1 MVARDPRQS
10 AEVILSFLI
19 GVNGARGGAVFSVDG
34 GHRLFVGNGID
45 QSVLEWASDCWTR
58 NEKTLRQGRLAR
70 SDDRFLLPILRGER
84 LAALVYL
91 AATHVDLASVSEVSG
106 LIFDAVVRSARH
118 PPAASPVQTFLQQTS
133 SKEIERRK
141 LVILLDQYEWNL
153 ARVARELQVT
163 RTTVYKRLEA
173 FGITRKRVAKD
184 GRSPCSVP
192 SS

>member
-19 GVNGARGGAVFSVDG
+19 GVNGASSGAVFSLDG

-45 QSVLEWASDCWTR
+45 QSVLEWAADCSR
-58 NEKTLRQGRLAR
+58 RHEKTLAQGRLVR
-70 SDDRFLLPILRGER
+70 TDDRFLLPVLRGER

-91 AATHVDLASVSEVSG
+91 AAPHVDLGSISEVSS
-106 LIFDAVVRSARH
+106 LIFDAVVRSAH
-118 PPAASPVQTFLQQTS
+118 QPAAASPVQTFLQQTPS
-133 SKEIERRK
+133 REIERRK
-141 LVILLDQYEWNL
+141 LVILLDQHEWNL

-173 FGITRKRVAKD
+173 FGIARKRVIKA
-184 GRSPCSVP
+184 GRNPCSVP